1 MLFNVKVVEQAEYD
15 AHLEELAEQGNTGP
29 ATGGVNAEETA
40 GLEPA
45 DDTGG
50 EE

>member
-1 MLFNVKVVEQAEYD
+1 MLFNVKVVEESEYD
-15 AHLEELAEQGNTGP
+15 AHLEDLAAQGNTGP
-29 ATGGVNAEETA
+29 AIGGVNAEEMA
-40 GLEPA
+40 GLDPA